1 MEVRLEHARKDNWS
15 GFIKYPNCFTGFGA
29 PLSRSGNR
37 ITGLTEE
44 DERRLEKALGY
55 PVGHLARTSN
65 FWITYAVRVPKQ
77 GMDLHTEIPE
87 HEMIYL
93 LAKAHHR
100 VAIGKSKITPN
111 TDFVLINYEMEAEE
125 ANKNSRTK
133 IEAYGE
139 FNKMSPSDI
148 RKALRLYGFKADNVS
163 DDVAKSKLF
172 DFIENDPVRF
182 LTSWVNNKSRE
193 TQYLIEAAISKNIIR
208 KQKNLYYYG
217 TEVIGHS
224 LQDAM
229 AHIDD
234 KNNQDIKMV
243 IMQELES
250 K

>member
-1 MEVRLEHARKDNWS
+1 MEVRLEHCRKDPWS
-15 GFIKYPNCFTGFGA
+15 GFIKYPNCFTGICA
-29 PLSRSGNR
+29 PLSRAGNR
-37 ITGLTEE
+37 VTGLSVE
-44 DERRLEKALGY
+44 DEKRLEKALGY
-55 PVGHLARTSN
+55 PDGHLARTSD
-65 FWITYAVRVPKQ
+65 FWITYAVRIPKE
-77 GMDLHTEIPE
+77 GLTLHTEIPE
-87 HEMIYL
+87 NEMIYL

-100 VAIGKSKITPN
+100 VASSKLKITPN
-111 TDFVLINYEMEAEE
+111 TDFVLINRELEAEE

-133 IEAYGE
+133 IEAFAE
-139 FNKMSPSDI
+139 FNKMSPADT

-163 DDVAKSKLF
+163 DDIAKSTLF
-172 DFIENDPVRF
+172 SFIENDPAKY
-182 LTSWVNNKSRE
+182 LMLWVNNKSRE
-193 TQYLIEAAISKNIIR
+193 TQYLIEAAIAKNVIR

-234 KNNQDIKMV
+234 KQNQDIRLV